1 MKKFYFLFLFA
12 LIASIGNLY
21 AAEKT
26 VTWNFAGRKSGTGA
40 TTSCE
45 LKVQSGSASGT
56 WKITASKKFS
66 AQTGRGSTS
75 VTLGSKNDPCTDAKL
90 ELTNSPIPEGAQ
102 IKKVSITAKT
112 NNANGATFGLQI
124 GGVSSETTL
133 TFDKT
138 KTTQE
143 FTESKVGNVVL
154 VINTLNQSNVS
165 LYSIS
170 ITYEEVAETKC
181 AKPTF
186 NLENGKTYTD
196 AQTLVITSTTADAT
210 IHYTINRGEE
220 KTGQPAEFTENGEY
234 TVDAWATKDNLTES
248 DHASIKFTIAK
259 KCAAPTFTPAAGFLK
274 LGNAITFTSAT
285 ADAEVYYQ
293 YSYNGGEYTSFV
305 KGTSFTPDKEGTYKI
320 IAKATK
326 TGLEDGVSGEQIYE
340 VGNLVFYES
349 FDKND
354 GTGGNDGKWS
364 GSIASND
371 IQYDVTGW
379 TCQNASGANKCAKF
393 GTSSKKGTA
402 TTPALTD
409 LEGDAILT
417 FKAAPWN
424 TEGGKMSVT
433 ISDGTIETSEFELIN
448 NTFTEYSVKISG
460 GATSKITFTSSEAR
474 FFLDEVKVKQVA
486 VATPTIT
493 PNGGDVKV
501 GDKITFATKTD
512 GATLSYST
520 DGGQTWTPGSEYAA
534 ATVGELNLWVKAT
547 KGSDE
552 SAVAKATFNVV
563 DPNAIG
569 SVNINITADKTAKTG
584 ELFGTMTVAVPM
596 PINATVMDV
605 VIKKDGKEFSS
616 DKNLTAEFSKEI
628 TETGTY
634 EIDVTANNDKEIIGD
649 KKTAEFYSNKLTDIA
664 DFLLYGPECNNLF
677 GSDVVYEFTCPLSVT
692 YANGSNLWVTD
703 GTDGMLIF
711 QRGGFSTAYTNG
723 TVFAKGIKGQYT
735 VYNNTIELTEPVLTE
750 TTEGATVDPKQ
761 IEIAA
766 ISADNQNQFVIIKDA
781 VLNVKNETFA
791 DAAGNTVDMYDK
803 KFCTVPADGTY
814 DVVGIVSYYGY
825 SEAEAA
831 TQVYPLA
838 FLTAPTATLGFTAA
852 EINEM
857 PWLAAND
864 KVLTE
869 EATEVKDASCVKLT
883 CEEGAQIEYTLVS
896 AETGSSTATV
906 ESGAEIV
913 GLIKGEVYELTVC
926 AVKGGYKSASRQY
939 TFTITGSTS
948 SVSSMSAEGVKVFAT
963 EGGVEVVAAEATD
976 VAVYTV
982 AGQLVRQARVAED
995 STLVNVAPGFYVV
1008 RANGTATKVIV
1019 R

>member
-12 LIASIGNLY
+12 LIASISNLY
-21 AAEKT
+21 AAE
-26 VTWNFAGRKSGTGA
+26 VTD
-40 TTSCE
+40 
-45 LKVQSGSASGT
+45 V
-56 WKITASKKFS
+56 ITASNLKATGTTYVLFSNVKVTSEASYSGQS
-66 AQTGRGSTS
+66 AQTGNNTGIIQLNNSK
-75 VTLGSKNDPCTDAKL
+75 KNDHNIGIVSTVSGGL
-90 ELTNSPIPEGAQ
+90 
-102 IKKVSITAKT
+102 IKSVSIEVD
-112 NNANGATFGLQI
+112 NSNANTYSVYAK
-124 GGVSSETTL
+124 
-133 TFDKT
+133 KT
-138 KTTQE
+138 AYSAIEDLYNDPKQGDLIL
-143 FTESKVGNVVL
+143 ESK
-154 VINTLNQSNVS
+154 
-165 LYSIS
+165 
-170 ITYEEVAETKC
+170 
-181 AKPTF
+181 
-186 NLENGKTYTD
+186 
-196 AQTLVITSTTADAT
+196 ST
-210 IHYTINRGEE
+210 RS
-220 KTGQPAEFTENGEY
+220 
-234 TVDAWATKDNLTES
+234 V
-248 DHASIKFTIAK
+248 
-259 KCAAPTFTPAAGFLK
+259 
-274 LGNAITFTSAT
+274 
-285 ADAEVYYQ
+285 
-293 YSYNGGEYTSFV
+293 
-305 KGTSFTPDKEGTYKI
+305 
-320 IAKATK
+320 
-326 TGLEDGVSGEQIYE
+326 
-340 VGNLVFYES
+340 
-349 FDKND
+349 
-354 GTGGNDGKWS
+354 
-364 GSIASND
+364 
-371 IQYDVTGW
+371 DVTGEYYYI
-379 TCQNASGANKCAKF
+379 GIR
-393 GTSSKKGTA
+393 SKK
-402 TTPALTD
+402 
-409 LEGDAILT
+409 
-417 FKAAPWN
+417 N
-424 TEGGKMSVT
+424 V
-433 ISDGTIETSEFELIN
+433 
-448 NTFTEYSVKISG
+448 VKIK
-460 GATSKITFTSSEAR
+460 KITITYINSS
-474 FFLDEVKVKQVA
+474 VS
-486 VATPTIT
+486 TPTIT

-520 DGGQTWTPGSEYAA
+520 DGGKTWTPGSEYAA
-534 ATVGELNLWVKAT
+534 ATVGALNLWVKAT

-814 DVVGIVSYYGY
+814 DVVGIVSYFGY
-825 SEAEAA
+825 SGAVPA

-864 KVLTE
+864 IVLTE
-869 EATEVKDASCVKLT
+869 DGSFENMNASCVKLT
-883 CEEGAQIEYTLVS
+883 CEEGAQIEYTLDS
-896 AETGSSTATV
+896 GEPSPSTATV
-906 ESGAEIV
+906 ESGTEI
-913 GLIKGEVYELTVC
+913 GFTDGESYMLTVC
-926 AVKGGYKSASRQY
+926 AVKGGYKSASREY
-939 TFTITGSTS
+939 LFSIGKTS
-948 SVSSMSAEGVKVFAT
+948 SVSSMSVDGVKVFAA
-963 EGGVEVVAAEATD
+963 EGGVEVVADEAAE
-976 VAVYTV
+976 VAVYTA
-982 AGQLVRQARVAED
+982 AGQLVRQARVAEG

-1008 RANGTATKVIV
+1008 RANDTATKVIV

>member
-21 AAEKT
+21 AAE
-26 VTWNFAGRKSGTGA
+26 VTD
-40 TTSCE
+40 
-45 LKVQSGSASGT
+45 V
-56 WKITASKKFS
+56 ITASNLKATGTTYVLFSNVKVTSEALYSGQS
-66 AQTGRGSTS
+66 AQTQTG
-75 VTLGSKNDPCTDAKL
+75 KN
-90 ELTNSPIPEGAQ
+90 IQ
-102 IKKVSITAKT
+102 
-112 NNANGATFGLQI
+112 
-124 GGVSSETTL
+124 
-133 TFDKT
+133 
-138 KTTQE
+138 
-143 FTESKVGNVVL
+143 
-154 VINTLNQSNVS
+154 LN
-165 LYSIS
+165 
-170 ITYEEVAETKC
+170 
-181 AKPTF
+181 
-186 NLENGKTYTD
+186 
-196 AQTLVITSTTADAT
+196 
-210 IHYTINRGEE
+210 
-220 KTGQPAEFTENGEY
+220 
-234 TVDAWATKDNLTES
+234 
-248 DHASIKFTIAK
+248 
-259 KCAAPTFTPAAGFLK
+259 
-274 LGNAITFTSAT
+274 
-285 ADAEVYYQ
+285 
-293 YSYNGGEYTSFV
+293 
-305 KGTSFTPDKEGTYKI
+305 
-320 IAKATK
+320 
-326 TGLEDGVSGEQIYE
+326 
-340 VGNLVFYES
+340 
-349 FDKND
+349 
-354 GTGGNDGKWS
+354 
-364 GSIASND
+364 
-371 IQYDVTGW
+371 
-379 TCQNASGANKCAKF
+379 
-393 GTSSKKGTA
+393 SSKKNGKNIGIVSTVSGGLIKSVSIEVDNSNA
-402 TTPALTD
+402 
-409 LEGDAILT
+409 
-417 FKAAPWN
+417 N
-424 TEGGKMSVT
+424 T
-433 ISDGTIETSEFELIN
+433 
-448 NTFTEYSVKISG
+448 YSVYAKKTAYSAIGDLYNNSKGDLILEDKSTGSVDVAGEYYYIGIRSKSGVVKIK
-460 GATSKITFTSSEAR
+460 KITITYVNSS
-474 FFLDEVKVKQVA
+474 

-512 GATLSYST
+512 GATLYYST
-520 DGGQTWTPGSEYAA
+520 DGGQTWTPGSEYTAT
-534 ATVGELNLWVKAT
+534 TVGALNLWVKAT

-814 DVVGIVSYYGY
+814 DVVGIVSYFGY
-825 SEAEAA
+825 SGAVPA

-857 PWLAAND
+857 SWLAAND

-869 EATEVKDASCVKLT
+869 DGSFEDINASCVKLT
-883 CEEGAQIEYTLVS
+883 CEEGAQIEYTLDS
-896 AETGSSTATV
+896 GEPSPSTATV
-906 ESGAEIV
+906 ESGTEI
-913 GLIKGEVYELTVC
+913 GFTDGESYMLTVC
-926 AVKGGYKSASRQY
+926 AVKGGYKSASREY
-939 TFTITGSTS
+939 MFSIGKTS
-948 SVSSMSAEGVKVFAT
+948 SVSSMSAEGVKVVAA
-963 EGGVEVVAAEATD
+963 EGGVEVVADEAAE

-982 AGQLVRQARVAED
+982 AGQLVRQARVAEG

>member
-21 AAEKT
+21 AAE
-26 VTWNFAGRKSGTGA
+26 VTD
-40 TTSCE
+40 
-45 LKVQSGSASGT
+45 V
-56 WKITASKKFS
+56 ITASNLKATGTTYVLFSNVKVTSEALYSGQS
-66 AQTGRGSTS
+66 AQTQTG
-75 VTLGSKNDPCTDAKL
+75 KN
-90 ELTNSPIPEGAQ
+90 IQ
-102 IKKVSITAKT
+102 
-112 NNANGATFGLQI
+112 
-124 GGVSSETTL
+124 
-133 TFDKT
+133 
-138 KTTQE
+138 
-143 FTESKVGNVVL
+143 
-154 VINTLNQSNVS
+154 LN
-165 LYSIS
+165 
-170 ITYEEVAETKC
+170 
-181 AKPTF
+181 
-186 NLENGKTYTD
+186 
-196 AQTLVITSTTADAT
+196 
-210 IHYTINRGEE
+210 
-220 KTGQPAEFTENGEY
+220 
-234 TVDAWATKDNLTES
+234 
-248 DHASIKFTIAK
+248 
-259 KCAAPTFTPAAGFLK
+259 
-274 LGNAITFTSAT
+274 
-285 ADAEVYYQ
+285 
-293 YSYNGGEYTSFV
+293 
-305 KGTSFTPDKEGTYKI
+305 
-320 IAKATK
+320 
-326 TGLEDGVSGEQIYE
+326 
-340 VGNLVFYES
+340 
-349 FDKND
+349 
-354 GTGGNDGKWS
+354 
-364 GSIASND
+364 
-371 IQYDVTGW
+371 
-379 TCQNASGANKCAKF
+379 
-393 GTSSKKGTA
+393 SSKKNGKNIGIVSTVSGGLIKSVSIEVDNSNA
-402 TTPALTD
+402 
-409 LEGDAILT
+409 
-417 FKAAPWN
+417 N
-424 TEGGKMSVT
+424 T
-433 ISDGTIETSEFELIN
+433 
-448 NTFTEYSVKISG
+448 YSVYAKKTAYSAIGDLYNNSKGDLILEDKSTGSVDVAGEYYYIGIRSKSGVVKIK
-460 GATSKITFTSSEAR
+460 KITITYVNSS
-474 FFLDEVKVKQVA
+474 

-520 DGGQTWTPGSEYAA
+520 DGGQTWTPGSEYTAT
-534 ATVGELNLWVKAT
+534 TVGALNLWVKAT

-750 TTEGATVDPKQ
+750 TTEGATIDPKQ

-825 SEAEAA
+825 SGAVPA

-869 EATEVKDASCVKLT
+869 DGSFEDINASCVKLT
-883 CEEGAQIEYTLVS
+883 CEEGAQIEYTLDS
-896 AETGSSTATV
+896 TGSSVLTKTV
-906 ESGAEIV
+906 ESGTEI
-913 GLIKGEVYELTVC
+913 GFTDGEYCMLTVC
-926 AVKGGYKSASRQY
+926 VVKGGYKSASRKY
-939 TFTITGSTS
+939 EFGIGKTS
-948 SVSSMSAEGVKVFAT
+948 SVSSMSAEGVKVFAA

-982 AGQLVRQARVAED
+982 AGQLVRQARVAEG

>member
-21 AAEKT
+21 AAE
-26 VTWNFAGRKSGTGA
+26 VTDVITASNLKATGA
-40 TTSCE
+40 TYVLFSNVKVTSE
-45 LKVQSGSASGT
+45 ASYSGQ
-56 WKITASKKFS
+56 S
-66 AQTGRGSTS
+66 AQTENNTGIIQLNSKKKNGRNIGIVSTVSGGLIKSVSIEVDNSNANIYSVYAKKTAYSAIEDLYNNSKGDLILEGKSTGS
-75 VTLGSKNDPCTDAKL
+75 VDVAGEYYYIGIRSKSGVVK
-90 ELTNSPIPEGAQ
+90 
-102 IKKVSITAKT
+102 IKKIT
-112 NNANGATFGLQI
+112 
-124 GGVSSETTL
+124 
-133 TFDKT
+133 
-138 KTTQE
+138 
-143 FTESKVGNVVL
+143 
-154 VINTLNQSNVS
+154 
-165 LYSIS
+165 
-170 ITYEEVAETKC
+170 ITYV
-181 AKPTF
+181 
-186 NLENGKTYTD
+186 N
-196 AQTLVITSTTADAT
+196 
-210 IHYTINRGEE
+210 
-220 KTGQPAEFTENGEY
+220 
-234 TVDAWATKDNLTES
+234 
-248 DHASIKFTIAK
+248 
-259 KCAAPTFTPAAGFLK
+259 
-274 LGNAITFTSAT
+274 
-285 ADAEVYYQ
+285 
-293 YSYNGGEYTSFV
+293 
-305 KGTSFTPDKEGTYKI
+305 
-320 IAKATK
+320 
-326 TGLEDGVSGEQIYE
+326 
-340 VGNLVFYES
+340 
-349 FDKND
+349 
-354 GTGGNDGKWS
+354 
-364 GSIASND
+364 
-371 IQYDVTGW
+371 
-379 TCQNASGANKCAKF
+379 
-393 GTSSKKGTA
+393 SS
-402 TTPALTD
+402 
-409 LEGDAILT
+409 
-417 FKAAPWN
+417 
-424 TEGGKMSVT
+424 
-433 ISDGTIETSEFELIN
+433 
-448 NTFTEYSVKISG
+448 
-460 GATSKITFTSSEAR
+460 
-474 FFLDEVKVKQVA
+474 

-520 DGGQTWTPGSEYAA
+520 DEGQTWTQGSEYTA
-534 ATVGELNLWVKAT
+534 ATVGALNLWVKAT

-563 DPNAIG
+563 DPNAI

-605 VIKKDGKEFSS
+605 VIKKGGKEFSS

-634 EIDVTANNDKEIIGD
+634 EIEVIAMNDNEGITEG

-711 QRGGFSTAYTNG
+711 QRGGFSTTYTNG

-735 VYNNTIELTEPVLTE
+735 VYNNTIELLNPTLTE
-750 TTEGATVDPKQ
+750 TTEGATIDPKQ

-766 ISADNQNQFVIIKDA
+766 IKADNQNQYVIIKDA
-781 VLNVKNETFA
+781 VLNVKNKTFA
-791 DAAGNTVDMYDK
+791 DAAGNTVDMFDK

-814 DVVGIVSYYGY
+814 DVVGIVSYFGY
-825 SEAEAA
+825 SGAVPA

-896 AETGSSTATV
+896 SETGTSTATV

-948 SVSSMSAEGVKVFAT
+948 SVSSMSAEGVKVFAA
-963 EGGVEVVAAEATD
+963 EGGVEVVAEEAAE
-976 VAVYTV
+976 VAVYTA
-982 AGQLVRQARVAED
+982 AGQLVRQARVAEG

>member
-26 VTWNFAGRKSGTGA
+26 VTSTFTDNDLAVGAGEPEWESSIAATAFETSGSKRGVQFGA
-40 TTSCE
+40 AKGIFTLKTKVSFSKVKNVSVLLSSNGNGNTVS
-45 LKVQSGSASGT
+45 LKVGVASVG
-56 WKITASKKFS
+56 
-66 AQTGRGSTS
+66 
-75 VTLGSKNDPCTDAKL
+75 
-90 ELTNSPIPEGAQ
+90 
-102 IKKVSITAKT
+102 KKVSIVKKNNYSVEWTA
-112 NNANGATFGLQI
+112 
-124 GGVSSETTL
+124 
-133 TFDKT
+133 
-138 KTTQE
+138 
-143 FTESKVGNVVL
+143 ESPQDGIVELSFNDAAKS
-154 VINTLNQSNVS
+154 I
-165 LYSIS
+165 YIKSIS

-181 AKPTF
+181 AT
-186 NLENGKTYTD
+186 
-196 AQTLVITSTTADAT
+196 
-210 IHYTINRGEE
+210 
-220 KTGQPAEFTENGEY
+220 
-234 TVDAWATKDNLTES
+234 
-248 DHASIKFTIAK
+248 
-259 KCAAPTFTPAAGFLK
+259 PTFTPAAGYLK

-285 ADAEVYYQ
+285 ADAEISYQ

-340 VGNLVFYES
+340 VENLVFYES

-371 IQYDVTGW
+371 IQYDVAGW

-520 DGGQTWTPGSEYAA
+520 DGGQTWTQGSEYTAT
-534 ATVGELNLWVKAT
+534 TVGALNLWVKAT

-605 VIKKDGKEFSS
+605 VIKKGGKEFSS

-634 EIDVTANNDKEIIGD
+634 EIEVIAMNDNEGITED
-649 KKTAEFYSNKLTDIA
+649 KKTAKFYSNKLTDIE

-692 YANGSNLWVTD
+692 FSNGENLWVTD

-711 QRGGFSTAYTNG
+711 KKGGFSTAYTNG

-735 VYNNTIELTEPVLTE
+735 VYRNTIELLNPTLTE
-750 TTEGATVDPKQ
+750 TTEGATIDPKQ
-761 IEIAA
+761 IEIAG

-864 KVLTE
+864 IVLTE
-869 EATEVKDASCVKLT
+869 DGSFENMNASCVKLT
-883 CEEGAQIEYTLVS
+883 CEEGAQIEYTLDS
-896 AETGSSTATV
+896 GEPSPSTATV
-906 ESGAEIV
+906 ESGTEI
-913 GLIKGEVYELTVC
+913 GFTDGESYMLTVC
-926 AVKGGYKSASRQY
+926 AVKGGYKSASREY
-939 TFTITGSTS
+939 LFSIGKTS
-948 SVSSMSAEGVKVFAT
+948 SVSSMSVDGVKVFAA
-963 EGGVEVVAAEATD
+963 EGGVEVVADEAAE
-976 VAVYTV
+976 VAVYTA
-982 AGQLVRQARVAED
+982 AGQLVRQARVAEG

>member
-21 AAEKT
+21 AVEKT
-26 VTWNFAGRKSGTGA
+26 VTFDFSTNPGAVSGIKNREITVSFKTPGV
-40 TTSCE
+40 TP
-45 LKVQSGSASGT
+45 V
-56 WKITASKKFS
+56 WKGGEIRAYAKNTITVSSVKK
-66 AQTGRGSTS
+66 
-75 VTLGSKNDPCTDAKL
+75 
-90 ELTNSPIPEGAQ
+90 
-102 IKKVSITAKT
+102 IKKIKFTFNKGDDANPITSTPTGFTDPTWTGESESVVFK
-112 NNANGATFGLQI
+112 I
-124 GGVSSETTL
+124 GGTKGHRKV
-133 TFDKT
+133 KT
-138 KTTQE
+138 IE
-143 FTESKVGNVVL
+143 V
-154 VINTLNQSNVS
+154 
-165 LYSIS
+165 
-170 ITYEEVAETKC
+170 TYEEVAETKC
-181 AKPTF
+181 AT
-186 NLENGKTYTD
+186 
-196 AQTLVITSTTADAT
+196 
-210 IHYTINRGEE
+210 
-220 KTGQPAEFTENGEY
+220 
-234 TVDAWATKDNLTES
+234 
-248 DHASIKFTIAK
+248 
-259 KCAAPTFTPAAGFLK
+259 PTFTPAAGYLK

-285 ADAEVYYQ
+285 VDAEVYYQ

-326 TGLEDGVSGEQIYE
+326 TGLEDGVSEEQIYE

-354 GTGGNDGKWS
+354 GTGGNDGQWS
-364 GSIASND
+364 GNIATND

-379 TCQNASGANKCAKF
+379 TCPNASGANKCAKF

-460 GATSKITFTSSEAR
+460 GATSKITFTSSEDR

-520 DGGQTWTPGSEYAA
+520 DGGQTWTPGSEYTAT
-534 ATVGELNLWVKAT
+534 TVGALNLWVKAT

-814 DVVGIVSYYGY
+814 DVVGIVSYFGY
-825 SEAEAA
+825 SGAVPA

-857 PWLAAND
+857 SWLAAND

-869 EATEVKDASCVKLT
+869 DGSFEDINASCVKLT
-883 CEEGAQIEYTLVS
+883 CEEGAQIEYTLDS
-896 AETGSSTATV
+896 GEPSPSTATV
-906 ESGAEIV
+906 ESGTEI
-913 GLIKGEVYELTVC
+913 GFTDGESYMLTVC
-926 AVKGGYKSASRQY
+926 AVKGGYKSASREY
-939 TFTITGSTS
+939 MFSIGKTS
-948 SVSSMSAEGVKVFAT
+948 SVSSMSAEGVKVFAA
-963 EGGVEVVAAEATD
+963 EGGVEVVAEEAAE
-976 VAVYTV
+976 VAVYTA
-982 AGQLVRQARVAED
+982 AGQLVRQARVAEG

>member
-21 AAEKT
+21 SAE
-26 VTWNFAGRKSGTGA
+26 VTD
-40 TTSCE
+40 
-45 LKVQSGSASGT
+45 V
-56 WKITASKKFS
+56 ITASNLKATGTTYVLFSNVKVTSEASYSGQS
-66 AQTGRGSTS
+66 AQTGNNTGIIQLNSKKKNSRNIGIVSTVSGGLIKS
-75 VTLGSKNDPCTDAKL
+75 VSIEVDNSNANTYSVYAKKTAYSAIEDLYNDPKQGNLIL
-90 ELTNSPIPEGAQ
+90 ESKSTGSLDVAGEYYYIGIRSKSNAVK
-102 IKKVSITAKT
+102 IKKIT
-112 NNANGATFGLQI
+112 
-124 GGVSSETTL
+124 
-133 TFDKT
+133 
-138 KTTQE
+138 
-143 FTESKVGNVVL
+143 
-154 VINTLNQSNVS
+154 
-165 LYSIS
+165 
-170 ITYEEVAETKC
+170 ITYV
-181 AKPTF
+181 
-186 NLENGKTYTD
+186 N
-196 AQTLVITSTTADAT
+196 
-210 IHYTINRGEE
+210 
-220 KTGQPAEFTENGEY
+220 
-234 TVDAWATKDNLTES
+234 
-248 DHASIKFTIAK
+248 
-259 KCAAPTFTPAAGFLK
+259 
-274 LGNAITFTSAT
+274 
-285 ADAEVYYQ
+285 
-293 YSYNGGEYTSFV
+293 
-305 KGTSFTPDKEGTYKI
+305 
-320 IAKATK
+320 
-326 TGLEDGVSGEQIYE
+326 
-340 VGNLVFYES
+340 
-349 FDKND
+349 
-354 GTGGNDGKWS
+354 
-364 GSIASND
+364 
-371 IQYDVTGW
+371 
-379 TCQNASGANKCAKF
+379 
-393 GTSSKKGTA
+393 SS
-402 TTPALTD
+402 
-409 LEGDAILT
+409 
-417 FKAAPWN
+417 
-424 TEGGKMSVT
+424 
-433 ISDGTIETSEFELIN
+433 
-448 NTFTEYSVKISG
+448 
-460 GATSKITFTSSEAR
+460 
-474 FFLDEVKVKQVA
+474 

-493 PNGGDVKV
+493 PNGGDVSV

-520 DGGQTWTPGSEYAA
+520 DEGKTWTPGSEYTAA
-534 ATVGELNLWVKAT
+534 AVGALNLWVKA
-547 KGSDE
+547 KKDSDE

-569 SVNINITADKTAKTG
+569 SVNINITADKKAKTG

-596 PINATVMDV
+596 PNNATEMDV
-605 VIKKDGKEFSS
+605 VIKKDGNEFINKKGLSTEFS
-616 DKNLTAEFSKEI
+616 TVI

-634 EIDVTANNDKEIIGD
+634 EINVTANNDNDITEGTE
-649 KKTAEFYSNKLTDIA
+649 TAKFYSNKFTDIA

-735 VYNNTIELTEPVLTE
+735 VYNNTIELLNPTLTE
-750 TTEGATVDPKQ
+750 TTEGATIDPKQ

-825 SEAEAA
+825 SGAVPA

-869 EATEVKDASCVKLT
+869 DGSFEDINASCVKLT
-883 CEEGAQIEYTLVS
+883 CEEGAQIEYTLDS
-896 AETGSSTATV
+896 TGSSVLTKTV
-906 ESGAEIV
+906 ESGTEI
-913 GLIKGEVYELTVC
+913 GFTDGEYCMLTVC
-926 AVKGGYKSASRQY
+926 VVKGGYKSASRKY
-939 TFTITGSTS
+939 EFGIGKTS
-948 SVSSMSAEGVKVFAT
+948 SVSLMSAEGVKVFAA
-963 EGGVEVVAAEATD
+963 EGGVEVVAAEAAE

-982 AGQLVRQARVAED
+982 AGQLVRQARVAEG

>member
-21 AAEKT
+21 AAEVT
-26 VTWNFAGRKSGTGA
+26 VTSTFKDKDLTVGVGEPGW
-40 TTSCE
+40 
-45 LKVQSGSASGT
+45 VAS
-56 WKITASKKFS
+56 ITANSFESNNNNRGVQFGAAKGAFTLKTSESFS
-66 AQTGRGSTS
+66 Q
-75 VTLGSKNDPCTDAKL
+75 V
-90 ELTNSPIPEGAQ
+90 
-102 IKKVSITAKT
+102 KKVSVILST
-112 NNANGATFGLQI
+112 NEKVNT
-124 GGVSSETTL
+124 VSL
-133 TFDKT
+133 
-138 KTTQE
+138 
-143 FTESKVGNVVL
+143 KVGGTSVDGMKTLSKSNNYAVNWSVVSPQDG
-154 VINTLNQSNVS
+154 IIEFSFNDKKGSI
-165 LYSIS
+165 YIKSIS

-181 AKPTF
+181 AT
-186 NLENGKTYTD
+186 
-196 AQTLVITSTTADAT
+196 
-210 IHYTINRGEE
+210 
-220 KTGQPAEFTENGEY
+220 
-234 TVDAWATKDNLTES
+234 
-248 DHASIKFTIAK
+248 
-259 KCAAPTFTPAAGFLK
+259 PTFTPAAGYLK

-293 YSYNGGEYTSFV
+293 YSYNGGEYNSFV

-340 VGNLVFYES
+340 VENLVFYES

-371 IQYDVTGW
+371 IKYDVAGW
-379 TCQNASGANKCAKF
+379 TCPNASGANKCAKF

-460 GATSKITFTSSEAR
+460 GATSKITFTSSEDR

-520 DGGQTWTPGSEYAA
+520 DEGKTWTPGSEYAA
-534 ATVGELNLWVKAT
+534 ATVGALNLWVKAT

-634 EIDVTANNDKEIIGD
+634 EIEVIAMNDNEGITED
-649 KKTAEFYSNKLTDIA
+649 KKTAKFYSNKLTDIE
-664 DFLLYGPECNNLF
+664 DFLLYGPECNKLF

-791 DAAGNTVDMYDK
+791 DAAGNTVDMYDN

-814 DVVGIVSYYGY
+814 DVVGIVSYFGY
-825 SEAEAA
+825 SGAVPA

-857 PWLAAND
+857 PWLAVND

-869 EATEVKDASCVKLT
+869 EVTEVKDASCVKLN

-939 TFTITGSTS
+939 TFIITGSTS
-948 SVSSMSAEGVKVFAT
+948 SVSSMSSEGVKVFAA
-963 EGGVEVVAAEATD
+963 EGGVEVVADEATD

-982 AGQLVRQARVAED
+982 AGQLVRQARVAEG

>member
-12 LIASIGNLY
+12 LIASISNLY
-21 AAEKT
+21 AVEKT
-26 VTWNFAGRKSGTGA
+26 VTFDFSTDPGVVSGIKNGEITVSFKTPGNTPAWNKSNGGEIRAYAKNTITVSSA
-40 TTSCE
+40 KKIKAIKFTFNKSD
-45 LKVQSGSASGT
+45 GSN
-56 WKITASKKFS
+56 KITSTPTGFTSPTWTGESESVVFS
-66 AQTGRGSTS
+66 
-75 VTLGSKNDPCTDAKL
+75 
-90 ELTNSPIPEGAQ
+90 
-102 IKKVSITAKT
+102 
-112 NNANGATFGLQI
+112 I
-124 GGVSSETTL
+124 GGTKGHRKV
-133 TFDKT
+133 KT
-138 KTTQE
+138 IE
-143 FTESKVGNVVL
+143 V
-154 VINTLNQSNVS
+154 
-165 LYSIS
+165 
-170 ITYEEVAETKC
+170 TYEEGAETKC
-181 AKPTF
+181 AT
-186 NLENGKTYTD
+186 
-196 AQTLVITSTTADAT
+196 
-210 IHYTINRGEE
+210 
-220 KTGQPAEFTENGEY
+220 
-234 TVDAWATKDNLTES
+234 
-248 DHASIKFTIAK
+248 
-259 KCAAPTFTPAAGFLK
+259 PTFTPAAGYLK

-285 ADAEVYYQ
+285 ADAEIYYQ
-293 YSYNGGEYTSFV
+293 YSYNGGEYNSFV

-326 TGLEDGVSGEQIYE
+326 TGLEDGISGEQTYE

-354 GTGGNDGKWS
+354 GTGGNDGRWN
-364 GSIASND
+364 GSIAAND

-379 TCQNASGANKCAKF
+379 TCENAKGANMCAKF
-393 GTSSKKGTA
+393 GTGGAKGKA
-402 TTPALTD
+402 TTPALTG
-409 LEGDAILT
+409 LAGDAILT
-417 FKAAPWN
+417 FKAGAWN
-424 TEGGKMSVT
+424 VTNEKNTLNISITNGTLDKTSV
-433 ISDGTIETSEFELIN
+433 ELKKGE
-448 NTFTEYSVKISG
+448 FTEYTINITG
-460 GATSKITFTSSEAR
+460 ADATSKITFEAAEVEDNR

-501 GDKITFATKTD
+501 GDKITFATKTE

-520 DGGQTWTPGSEYAA
+520 DEGKTWTPGSEYTAA
-534 ATVGELNLWVKAT
+534 AVGALNLWVKAI
-547 KGSDE
+547 KDSDE

-569 SVNINITADKTAKTG
+569 SVNINITADKKAKTG

-616 DKNLTAEFSKEI
+616 DKGLTAEFSKEI

-634 EIDVTANNDKEIIGD
+634 EIDVTANNDKEITGD

-692 YANGSNLWVTD
+692 FSKGENLWVTD

-735 VYNNTIELTEPVLTE
+735 VYNNTTIELTEPVLTE

-761 IEIAA
+761 IEISA
-766 ISADNQNQFVIIKDA
+766 IKADNQNQYVIIKDA

-791 DAAGNTVDMYDK
+791 DAVGNTVDMFDK

-814 DVVGIVSYYGY
+814 DVVGIVSYYKPKK
-825 SEAEAA
+825 AEAA

-838 FLTAPTATLGFTAA
+838 FLTTPTATLGFTAA

-948 SVSSMSAEGVKVFAT
+948 SVSSMSAEGVKVFAA
-963 EGGVEVVAAEATD
+963 EGGVEVVADEAAE
-976 VAVYTV
+976 VAVYTA
-982 AGQLVRQARVAED
+982 AGQLVRQARVAEG

>member
-12 LIASIGNLY
+12 LIASISNLY

-26 VTWNFAGRKSGTGA
+26 VTSTFKDKDLTVGAGEPEWESSIAATAFETSGSKRGVQFGA
-40 TTSCE
+40 DKGIFTLKTKVSFSKVKNVSVLLSSNGNGNTVS
-45 LKVQSGSASGT
+45 LKVGVASVG
-56 WKITASKKFS
+56 
-66 AQTGRGSTS
+66 
-75 VTLGSKNDPCTDAKL
+75 
-90 ELTNSPIPEGAQ
+90 
-102 IKKVSITAKT
+102 KKVSIVKKNNYSVEWTA
-112 NNANGATFGLQI
+112 
-124 GGVSSETTL
+124 
-133 TFDKT
+133 
-138 KTTQE
+138 
-143 FTESKVGNVVL
+143 ESPQDGIVELSFNDAAK
-154 VINTLNQSNVS
+154 
-165 LYSIS
+165 SIYIKS
-170 ITYEEVAETKC
+170 IAITYEEVAETKC
-181 AKPTF
+181 AT
-186 NLENGKTYTD
+186 
-196 AQTLVITSTTADAT
+196 
-210 IHYTINRGEE
+210 
-220 KTGQPAEFTENGEY
+220 
-234 TVDAWATKDNLTES
+234 
-248 DHASIKFTIAK
+248 
-259 KCAAPTFTPAAGFLK
+259 PTFTPAAGYLK

-285 ADAEVYYQ
+285 ADAEISYQ

-460 GATSKITFTSSEAR
+460 GTTSKITFTSSVAR

-520 DGGQTWTPGSEYAA
+520 DGGQTWTPGSEYTAT
-534 ATVGELNLWVKAT
+534 TVGALNLWVKAT

-814 DVVGIVSYYGY
+814 DVVGIVSYYKPKN
-825 SEAEAA
+825 AEAA

-869 EATEVKDASCVKLT
+869 DGSFENMNASCVKLT
-883 CEEGAQIEYTLVS
+883 CEEGAQIEYTLDS
-896 AETGSSTATV
+896 GEPSPSTATV
-906 ESGAEIV
+906 ESGTEI
-913 GLIKGEVYELTVC
+913 GFTDGESYMLTVC
-926 AVKGGYKSASRQY
+926 AVKGGYKSASREY
-939 TFTITGSTS
+939 LFSIGKTS
-948 SVSSMSAEGVKVFAT
+948 SVSSMSVDGVKVFAA
-963 EGGVEVVAAEATD
+963 EGGVEVVADEAAE
-976 VAVYTV
+976 VAVYTA
-982 AGQLVRQARVAED
+982 AGQLVRQARVAEG

-1008 RANGTATKVIV
+1008 RANDTATKVIV

>member
-26 VTWNFAGRKSGTGA
+26 VTYTFTSKTWEATCDGVAANWTSIKAGSTTLNSKGVPVQKKDTGA
-40 TTSCE
+40 AAKSPKQFTKIASVKVVWGTSSNGE
-45 LKVQSGSASGT
+45 GSIDLYIENE
-56 WKITASKKFS
+56 KIGS
-66 AQTGRGSTS
+66 QTVST
-75 VTLGSKNDPCTDAKL
+75 KATDKEFEVANPSTKDGYVRFAVNCR
-90 ELTNSPIPEGAQ
+90 TSTIY
-102 IKKVSITAKT
+102 IK
-112 NNANGATFGLQI
+112 
-124 GGVSSETTL
+124 
-133 TFDKT
+133 
-138 KTTQE
+138 
-143 FTESKVGNVVL
+143 
-154 VINTLNQSNVS
+154 
-165 LYSIS
+165 SIS

-181 AKPTF
+181 AT
-186 NLENGKTYTD
+186 
-196 AQTLVITSTTADAT
+196 
-210 IHYTINRGEE
+210 
-220 KTGQPAEFTENGEY
+220 
-234 TVDAWATKDNLTES
+234 
-248 DHASIKFTIAK
+248 
-259 KCAAPTFTPAAGFLK
+259 PTFTPAAGYLK

-326 TGLEDGVSGEQIYE
+326 TGFEDGVSEEQIYE

-349 FDKND
+349 FDQND
-354 GTGGNDGKWS
+354 GTGGNDGQWNGNIATS
-364 GSIASND
+364 SIK
-371 IQYDVTGW
+371 YDVTGW
-379 TCQNASGANKCAKF
+379 TCPNASGANKCAKF
-393 GTSSKKGTA
+393 GTSGKKGTA
-402 TTPALTD
+402 TTPALTG

-417 FKAAPWN
+417 FKAAPWDK
-424 TEGGKMSVT
+424 EGGKMTVA
-433 ISDGTIETSEFELIN
+433 ISNGTIEEAEFVLSN
-448 NTFTEYSVKISG
+448 NTFTEYSVKIRG
-460 GATSKITFTSSEAR
+460 GATSKITFTSENKR

-486 VATPTIT
+486 VSTPTIT
-493 PNGGDVKV
+493 PNGGDVNV

-520 DGGQTWTPGSEYAA
+520 DEGQTWTSGSEYTAA
-534 ATVGELNLWVKAT
+534 KAGALNLWVKAT
-547 KGSDE
+547 KDSDE

-563 DPNAIG
+563 DPNAI
-569 SVNINITADKTAKTG
+569 SVNINITADKTAATG

-596 PINATVMDV
+596 PINATEMDV

-616 DKNLTAEFSKEI
+616 DKGLTAEFSKEI

-634 EIDVTANNDKEIIGD
+634 EIDVTANNDNEITED
-649 KKTAEFYSNKLTDIA
+649 TKTAKFYSNKLTDIA

-703 GTDGMLIF
+703 GTDGMLIYK
-711 QRGGFSTAYTNG
+711 QGGFSTTYANG

-735 VYNNTIELTEPVLTE
+735 VYNTTTIELTEPVLTE
-750 TTEGATVDPKQ
+750 TTEGATIDPKQ

-766 ISADNQNQFVIIKDA
+766 IKAENQNQYVIIKDA
-781 VLNVKNETFA
+781 VLNVENKTFA
-791 DAAGNTVDMYDK
+791 DAAGNTVDMFNK
-803 KFCTVPADGTY
+803 GFCTVPADGTY
-814 DVVGIVSYYGY
+814 DVVGIVSYYKPKKD
-825 SEAEAA
+825 EAT

-864 KVLTE
+864 IVLTE
-869 EATEVKDASCVKLT
+869 DGSFGDMNASCVKFT
-883 CEEGAQIEYTLVS
+883 CEEGAQIEYTLAS
-896 AETGSSTATV
+896 LENGSSTATV
-906 ESGAEIV
+906 ASGTEIGFTDGES
-913 GLIKGEVYELTVC
+913 YMLTVC
-926 AVKGGYKSASRQY
+926 AVKGGYKSASREY
-939 TFTITGSTS
+939 VFSIGKTS
-948 SVSSMSAEGVKVFAT
+948 SVSSMSAEGIKVVAA
-963 EGGVEVVAAEATD
+963 EGGVEVVAEEAAE
-976 VAVYTV
+976 VAVYTA
-982 AGQLVRQARVAED
+982 AGQLVRQARVAEG

>member
-26 VTWNFAGRKSGTGA
+26 VTYTFTSKTWAAAEGNWNSLKGGDSKETRGVAVTKAVSGA
-40 TTSCE
+40 SAE
-45 LKVQSGSASGT
+45 SPSGFS
-56 WKITASKKFS
+56 KITSVNMVWSTSRKGAGTINMYISDNKVGSKTVGKSMSNQKFS
-66 AQTGRGSTS
+66 VVTDPSNTS
-75 VTLGSKNDPCTDAKL
+75 GVVKFDVTCTAG
-90 ELTNSPIPEGAQ
+90 TIY
-102 IKKVSITAKT
+102 IK
-112 NNANGATFGLQI
+112 
-124 GGVSSETTL
+124 
-133 TFDKT
+133 
-138 KTTQE
+138 
-143 FTESKVGNVVL
+143 
-154 VINTLNQSNVS
+154 
-165 LYSIS
+165 SIS
-170 ITYEEVAETKC
+170 ITYEEGAETKC
-181 AKPTF
+181 
-186 NLENGKTYTD
+186 
-196 AQTLVITSTTADAT
+196 
-210 IHYTINRGEE
+210 
-220 KTGQPAEFTENGEY
+220 
-234 TVDAWATKDNLTES
+234 
-248 DHASIKFTIAK
+248 
-259 KCAAPTFTPAAGFLK
+259 
-274 LGNAITFTSAT
+274 
-285 ADAEVYYQ
+285 
-293 YSYNGGEYTSFV
+293 
-305 KGTSFTPDKEGTYKI
+305 
-320 IAKATK
+320 
-326 TGLEDGVSGEQIYE
+326 
-340 VGNLVFYES
+340 
-349 FDKND
+349 
-354 GTGGNDGKWS
+354 
-364 GSIASND
+364 
-371 IQYDVTGW
+371 
-379 TCQNASGANKCAKF
+379 
-393 GTSSKKGTA
+393 
-402 TTPALTD
+402 
-409 LEGDAILT
+409 
-417 FKAAPWN
+417 
-424 TEGGKMSVT
+424 
-433 ISDGTIETSEFELIN
+433 
-448 NTFTEYSVKISG
+448 
-460 GATSKITFTSSEAR
+460 
-474 FFLDEVKVKQVA
+474 
-486 VATPTIT
+486 ATPTIT

-520 DGGQTWTPGSEYAA
+520 DEGKTWTPGSEYAA
-534 ATVGELNLWVKAT
+534 ATVGALNLWVKAT

-569 SVNINITADKTAKTG
+569 SVNINITADKTAATG

-634 EIDVTANNDKEIIGD
+634 EIDVTANNDKEIKGD

-692 YANGSNLWVTD
+692 FSKGENLWVTD

-735 VYNNTIELTEPVLTE
+735 VYNNTTIELTEPVLTE

-766 ISADNQNQFVIIKDA
+766 IKADNQNQYVIIKDA

-814 DVVGIVSYYGY
+814 DVVGIVSYYKPKK
-825 SEAEAA
+825 AEAA

-864 KVLTE
+864 IVLTE
-869 EATEVKDASCVKLT
+869 DGSFEDINASCVKLT
-883 CEEGAQIEYTLVS
+883 CEEGAQIEYTLDS
-896 AETGSSTATV
+896 TGSSVLTKTV
-906 ESGAEIV
+906 ESGTEI
-913 GLIKGEVYELTVC
+913 GFTDGEYCMLTVC
-926 AVKGGYKSASRQY
+926 VVKGGYKSASRKY
-939 TFTITGSTS
+939 EFIIGKTS
-948 SVSSMSAEGVKVFAT
+948 SVSSMSAEGVKVFAA
-963 EGGVEVVAAEATD
+963 EGGVEVVADEATD

-982 AGQLVRQARVAED
+982 AGQLVRQARVAEG

>member
-26 VTWNFAGRKSGTGA
+26 VTYKFASKTWEATCDGVAANWISLVDADGFIANKPAATGSTKPSAESPVEYTEIKSIEVSWATSKSG
-40 TTSCE
+40 
-45 LKVQSGSASGT
+45 KGT
-56 WKITASKKFS
+56 IA
-66 AQTGRGSTS
+66 
-75 VTLGSKNDPCTDAKL
+75 VY
-90 ELTNSPIPEGAQ
+90 
-102 IKKVSITAKT
+102 V
-112 NNANGATFGLQI
+112 
-124 GGVSSETTL
+124 GGVMQSTVNCTSNASN
-133 TFDKT
+133 K
-138 KTTQE
+138 KTTIMPKDRNG
-143 FTESKVGNVVL
+143 KVKFVMTRSGGNVYL
-154 VINTLNQSNVS
+154 P
-165 LYSIS
+165 SIS
-170 ITYEEVAETKC
+170 ITYEEGAETKC
-181 AKPTF
+181 ATPTF

-196 AQTLVITSTTADAT
+196 AQTLEITSTTADAT
-210 IHYTINRGEE
+210 IHYTVNGGGP
-220 KTGQPAEFTENGEY
+220 KTGQPAEFTENGKY
-234 TVDAWATKDNLTES
+234 TVEAWATKDGLTDSE
-248 DHASIKFTIAK
+248 HASITFTIAK

-293 YSYNGGEYTSFV
+293 YSHNEGEYTSFV

-326 TGLEDGVSGEQIYE
+326 TGFEDGVSEEQIYE

-354 GTGGNDGKWS
+354 GTGGNDGQWN
-364 GSIASND
+364 GNIATND
-371 IQYDVTGW
+371 IQYDVAGW
-379 TCQNASGANKCAKF
+379 TCENEKGANKCARF
-393 GTSSKKGTA
+393 GASTKGKA
-402 TTPALTD
+402 TTPALTG
-409 LEGDAILT
+409 LGGDAVLT
-417 FKAAPWN
+417 FKAGAWN
-424 TEGGKMSVT
+424 IEKEKTTLNISITNGTLDKTSV
-433 ISDGTIETSEFELIN
+433 DLKKGE
-448 NTFTEYSVKISG
+448 FTEYTINITG
-460 GATSKITFTSSEAR
+460 ADATSKITFEAAVDKNNR

-520 DGGQTWTPGSEYAA
+520 DGGQTWTPGSEYSAT
-534 ATVGELNLWVKAT
+534 TVGALNLWVKAT

-616 DKNLTAEFSKEI
+616 DKGLTAEFSKEI

-634 EIDVTANNDKEIIGD
+634 EINVIANNDNDITDGTE
-649 KKTAEFYSNKLTDIA
+649 TAKFYSNKLTDIA

-814 DVVGIVSYYGY
+814 DVVGIVSYFGY
-825 SEAEAA
+825 SGAVPA

-857 PWLAAND
+857 SWLAAND

-869 EATEVKDASCVKLT
+869 DGSFEDINASCVKLT
-883 CEEGAQIEYTLVS
+883 CEEGAQIEYTLDS
-896 AETGSSTATV
+896 GEPSPSTATV
-906 ESGAEIV
+906 ESGTEI
-913 GLIKGEVYELTVC
+913 GFTDGESYMLTVC
-926 AVKGGYKSASRQY
+926 AVKGGYKSASREY
-939 TFTITGSTS
+939 MFSIGKTS
-948 SVSSMSAEGVKVFAT
+948 SVSSMSSEGVKVFAA
-963 EGGVEVVAAEATD
+963 EGGVEVVAAEAAD

-982 AGQLVRQARVAED
+982 AGQLVRQVRVAEG

>member
-21 AAEKT
+21 AAEVT
-26 VTWNFAGRKSGTGA
+26 VTSTFKDKDLTVGVGEPGW
-40 TTSCE
+40 
-45 LKVQSGSASGT
+45 VAS
-56 WKITASKKFS
+56 ITANSFESNNNNRGVQFGAAKGAFTLKTSESFS
-66 AQTGRGSTS
+66 Q
-75 VTLGSKNDPCTDAKL
+75 V
-90 ELTNSPIPEGAQ
+90 
-102 IKKVSITAKT
+102 KKVSVILST
-112 NNANGATFGLQI
+112 NEKVNT
-124 GGVSSETTL
+124 VSL
-133 TFDKT
+133 
-138 KTTQE
+138 
-143 FTESKVGNVVL
+143 KVGGTSVDGMKTLSKSNNYAVNWSVVSPQDG
-154 VINTLNQSNVS
+154 IIEFSFNDKKGSI
-165 LYSIS
+165 YIKSIS
-170 ITYEEVAETKC
+170 ITYEEGAETKC
-181 AKPTF
+181 AT
-186 NLENGKTYTD
+186 
-196 AQTLVITSTTADAT
+196 
-210 IHYTINRGEE
+210 
-220 KTGQPAEFTENGEY
+220 
-234 TVDAWATKDNLTES
+234 
-248 DHASIKFTIAK
+248 
-259 KCAAPTFTPAAGFLK
+259 PTFTPAAGFLK

-285 ADAEVYYQ
+285 ADAEISYK
-293 YSYNGGEYTSFV
+293 YSYNRGEYTSFV

-326 TGLEDGVSGEQIYE
+326 TGLEDGISGEQTYE

-354 GTGGNDGKWS
+354 GTGGNDGRWN
-364 GSIASND
+364 GSIAAND

-379 TCQNASGANKCAKF
+379 TCENAKGANMCAKF
-393 GTSSKKGTA
+393 GTGGAKGKA
-402 TTPALTD
+402 TTPALTG
-409 LEGDAILT
+409 LAGDAILT
-417 FKAAPWN
+417 FKAGAWN
-424 TEGGKMSVT
+424 VTNEKNTLNISITNGTLDKTSV
-433 ISDGTIETSEFELIN
+433 ELKKGE
-448 NTFTEYSVKISG
+448 FTEYTINITG
-460 GATSKITFTSSEAR
+460 ADATSKITFEAAEVEDNR

-493 PNGGDVKV
+493 PNGGDVNV

-520 DGGQTWTPGSEYAA
+520 DGGQTWTPGSEYTAT
-534 ATVGELNLWVKAT
+534 TVGALNLWVKAT

-569 SVNINITADKTAKTG
+569 SVNINITADKTAATG
-584 ELFGTMTVAVPM
+584 ELFGTMTVVVPM
-596 PINATVMDV
+596 PINATEMDV

-616 DKNLTAEFSKEI
+616 DKGLTAEFSKEI

-664 DFLLYGPECNNLF
+664 DFLLYGPECNKLF

-766 ISADNQNQFVIIKDA
+766 IKADNQNQYVIIKDA
-781 VLNVKNETFA
+781 VLNVENKTFA

-814 DVVGIVSYYGY
+814 DVVGIVSYYKPKN
-825 SEAEAA
+825 AEAA

-896 AETGSSTATV
+896 AETGTSTETV

-913 GLIKGEVYELTVC
+913 GLAKDEVYELTVC
-926 AVKGGYKSASRQY
+926 AVKGGYKSASRKY
-939 TFTITGSTS
+939 MFTITGSTS
-948 SVSSMSAEGVKVFAT
+948 SVSSMPSEGVKVFAA
-963 EGGVEVVAAEATD
+963 EGGVEVVADEAAE
-976 VAVYTV
+976 VAVYTA
-982 AGQLVRQARVAED
+982 AGQLVRQARVAEG

>member
-26 VTWNFAGRKSGTGA
+26 VTWNFAGRKSGSGA

-45 LKVQSGSASGT
+45 LKVQSGSATGT
-56 WKITASKKFS
+56 WKISASENFT
-66 AQTGRGSTS
+66 AQTGSGSTS
-75 VTLGSKNDPCTDAKL
+75 VTLGSKKAPCTDAKL

-102 IKKVSITAKT
+102 IKKVSITANT
-112 NNANGATFGLQI
+112 NYAKGATFGLQI

-259 KCAAPTFTPAAGFLK
+259 KCAAPTFTPAAGYLK

-285 ADAEVYYQ
+285 ADAEISYQ

-379 TCQNASGANKCAKF
+379 TCQNASGAHKCAKF

-520 DGGQTWTPGSEYAA
+520 DGGQTWTQGSEYTAT
-534 ATVGELNLWVKAT
+534 TVGALNLWVKAT

-825 SEAEAA
+825 SGAVPA

-948 SVSSMSAEGVKVFAT
+948 SVSSMSAEGVKVFAA
-963 EGGVEVVAAEATD
+963 EGGVEVVADEATD

-982 AGQLVRQARVAED
+982 AGQLVRQARVAEG

>member
-26 VTWNFAGRKSGTGA
+26 VTTTFTDNDLAVGAGEPEWESSIAATAFETSGSKRGVQFGA
-40 TTSCE
+40 AKGIFTLKTKVPFSKVKNVSVLLSSNGNGNTVS
-45 LKVQSGSASGT
+45 LKVGVASVG
-56 WKITASKKFS
+56 
-66 AQTGRGSTS
+66 
-75 VTLGSKNDPCTDAKL
+75 
-90 ELTNSPIPEGAQ
+90 
-102 IKKVSITAKT
+102 KKVSIVKKNNYSVEWTA
-112 NNANGATFGLQI
+112 
-124 GGVSSETTL
+124 
-133 TFDKT
+133 
-138 KTTQE
+138 
-143 FTESKVGNVVL
+143 ESPQDGIVELSFNDAAKS
-154 VINTLNQSNVS
+154 I
-165 LYSIS
+165 YIKSIS
-170 ITYEEVAETKC
+170 ITYEEAAETKC
-181 AKPTF
+181 AT
-186 NLENGKTYTD
+186 
-196 AQTLVITSTTADAT
+196 
-210 IHYTINRGEE
+210 
-220 KTGQPAEFTENGEY
+220 
-234 TVDAWATKDNLTES
+234 
-248 DHASIKFTIAK
+248 
-259 KCAAPTFTPAAGFLK
+259 PTFTPAAGYLK

-293 YSYNGGEYTSFV
+293 YSYNGGEYNSFV
-305 KGTSFTPDKEGTYKI
+305 KGISFTPDKEGTYKI

-326 TGLEDGVSGEQIYE
+326 TGLEDGVSEEQIYE

-354 GTGGNDGKWS
+354 GTGGNDGRWN
-364 GSIASND
+364 GNIATNE
-371 IQYDVTGW
+371 IQYDVAGW
-379 TCQNASGANKCAKF
+379 TCENAKGANMCAKF
-393 GTSSKKGTA
+393 GTGGAKGKA
-402 TTPALTD
+402 TTPALTG
-409 LEGDAILT
+409 LAGDAVLT
-417 FKAAPWN
+417 FKAGAWN
-424 TEGGKMSVT
+424 VTNEKTTLNISITNGTLDKTSV
-433 ISDGTIETSEFELIN
+433 ELKKGE
-448 NTFTEYSVKISG
+448 FTEYTINITG
-460 GATSKITFTSSEAR
+460 ADATSKITFEAAEVEDNR

-520 DGGQTWTPGSEYAA
+520 DGGQTWTPGSEYTAT
-534 ATVGELNLWVKAT
+534 TVGALNLWVKAT

-569 SVNINITADKTAKTG
+569 SVNINITADKTAATG

-605 VIKKDGKEFSS
+605 VIKKDGKEFINKKGLS
-616 DKNLTAEFSKEI
+616 TEFSTVI

-634 EIDVTANNDKEIIGD
+634 EIDVIANNDKEITED
-649 KKTAEFYSNKLTDIA
+649 KKTAKFYSNKLTDIL

-735 VYNNTIELTEPVLTE
+735 VYNNTTIELTEPVLTE

-761 IEIAA
+761 IEISA
-766 ISADNQNQFVIIKDA
+766 IKADNQNQFVIIKDA

-791 DAAGNTVDMYDK
+791 DAAGNTVDMFNK
-803 KFCTVPADGTY
+803 EFCTVPADGTY
-814 DVVGIVSYYGY
+814 DVVGIVSYYKPKK
-825 SEAEAA
+825 AEAA

-864 KVLTE
+864 IVLTE
-869 EATEVKDASCVKLT
+869 DGSFEGMNASCVKLT
-883 CEEGAQIEYTLVS
+883 CEEGAQIEYTLDS
-896 AETGSSTATV
+896 TGSSVLTKTV
-906 ESGAEIV
+906 ESGTEI
-913 GLIKGEVYELTVC
+913 GFTDGEYCMLTVC
-926 AVKGGYKSASRQY
+926 VVKGGYKSASRKY
-939 TFTITGSTS
+939 EFGIGKTS
-948 SVSSMSAEGVKVFAT
+948 SVSSMSSEGVKVFAA

-976 VAVYTV
+976 VAVYTA
-982 AGQLVRQARVAED
+982 AGQLVRQARVAEG

>member
-21 AAEKT
+21 AVEKT
-26 VTWNFAGRKSGTGA
+26 VTFDFSTNPGAVSGIKNGEITVSFKTPGVTPVWKGGEIRAYAKNTITVSSAKKIKAIKFTFNKDDGNEITSTPTGF
-40 TTSCE
+40 TDP
-45 LKVQSGSASGT
+45 T
-56 WKITASKKFS
+56 W
-66 AQTGRGSTS
+66 TGESES
-75 VTLGSKNDPCTDAKL
+75 VVFK
-90 ELTNSPIPEGAQ
+90 
-102 IKKVSITAKT
+102 
-112 NNANGATFGLQI
+112 I
-124 GGVSSETTL
+124 GGTKGHRKV
-133 TFDKT
+133 KT
-138 KTTQE
+138 IE
-143 FTESKVGNVVL
+143 V
-154 VINTLNQSNVS
+154 
-165 LYSIS
+165 
-170 ITYEEVAETKC
+170 TYEEGAETQC
-181 AKPTF
+181 AT
-186 NLENGKTYTD
+186 
-196 AQTLVITSTTADAT
+196 
-210 IHYTINRGEE
+210 
-220 KTGQPAEFTENGEY
+220 
-234 TVDAWATKDNLTES
+234 
-248 DHASIKFTIAK
+248 
-259 KCAAPTFTPAAGFLK
+259 PTFTPAAGYLK

-285 ADAEVYYQ
+285 ADAEISYQ

-379 TCQNASGANKCAKF
+379 TCPNASGANKCAKF

-402 TTPALTD
+402 TTPALTG

-460 GATSKITFTSSEAR
+460 GATSKITFTSSEDR

-520 DGGQTWTPGSEYAA
+520 DGGQTWTPGSEYTAT
-534 ATVGELNLWVKAT
+534 TVGALNLWVKAT

-814 DVVGIVSYYGY
+814 DVVGIVSYFGY
-825 SEAEAA
+825 SGAVPA

-857 PWLAAND
+857 SWLAAND

-869 EATEVKDASCVKLT
+869 DGSFEDINASCVKLT
-883 CEEGAQIEYTLVS
+883 CEEGAQIEYTLDS
-896 AETGSSTATV
+896 GEPSPSTATV
-906 ESGAEIV
+906 ESGTEI
-913 GLIKGEVYELTVC
+913 GFTDGESYMLTVC
-926 AVKGGYKSASRQY
+926 AVKGGYKSASREY
-939 TFTITGSTS
+939 MFSIGKTS

-982 AGQLVRQARVAED
+982 AGQLVRQARVAEG

>member
-21 AAEKT
+21 AAE
-26 VTWNFAGRKSGTGA
+26 VTD
-40 TTSCE
+40 
-45 LKVQSGSASGT
+45 V
-56 WKITASKKFS
+56 ITASNLKATGTTYVLFSNVKVTSEASYSGQS
-66 AQTGRGSTS
+66 AQTGNNTGIIQLNNSKKNGHNIGIVSTVSGGLIKS
-75 VTLGSKNDPCTDAKL
+75 VSIEVDNSNANTYSVYAKKTAYSAIEDLYNDPKQGDL
-90 ELTNSPIPEGAQ
+90 IL
-102 IKKVSITAKT
+102 
-112 NNANGATFGLQI
+112 
-124 GGVSSETTL
+124 
-133 TFDKT
+133 
-138 KTTQE
+138 
-143 FTESKVGNVVL
+143 ESK
-154 VINTLNQSNVS
+154 
-165 LYSIS
+165 
-170 ITYEEVAETKC
+170 
-181 AKPTF
+181 
-186 NLENGKTYTD
+186 
-196 AQTLVITSTTADAT
+196 ST
-210 IHYTINRGEE
+210 
-220 KTGQPAEFTENGEY
+220 
-234 TVDAWATKDNLTES
+234 
-248 DHASIKFTIAK
+248 
-259 KCAAPTFTPAAGFLK
+259 
-274 LGNAITFTSAT
+274 
-285 ADAEVYYQ
+285 
-293 YSYNGGEYTSFV
+293 
-305 KGTSFTPDKEGTYKI
+305 
-320 IAKATK
+320 
-326 TGLEDGVSGEQIYE
+326 
-340 VGNLVFYES
+340 
-349 FDKND
+349 
-354 GTGGNDGKWS
+354 
-364 GSIASND
+364 GSV
-371 IQYDVTGW
+371 DVTGEYYYI
-379 TCQNASGANKCAKF
+379 GIR
-393 GTSSKKGTA
+393 SKK
-402 TTPALTD
+402 
-409 LEGDAILT
+409 
-417 FKAAPWN
+417 
-424 TEGGKMSVT
+424 SV
-433 ISDGTIETSEFELIN
+433 
-448 NTFTEYSVKISG
+448 VKIK
-460 GATSKITFTSSEAR
+460 KITITYINSS
-474 FFLDEVKVKQVA
+474 VS
-486 VATPTIT
+486 TPTIT

-520 DGGQTWTPGSEYAA
+520 DGGQTWTPGSEYTAT
-534 ATVGELNLWVKAT
+534 TVGALNLWVKAT

-584 ELFGTMTVAVPM
+584 ELFGTMIVAVPM

-814 DVVGIVSYYGY
+814 DVVGIVSYFGY
-825 SEAEAA
+825 SGAVPA

-857 PWLAAND
+857 SWLAAND

-948 SVSSMSAEGVKVFAT
+948 SVSSMSAEGVKVFAA
-963 EGGVEVVAAEATD
+963 EGGVEVVAEEAAE
-976 VAVYTV
+976 VAVYTA
-982 AGQLVRQARVAED
+982 AGQLVRQARVAEG

>member
-26 VTWNFAGRKSGTGA
+26 VTFDFSTNPGAVSGIKNGEITVSFKTPGVTPVWKGGEIRA
-40 TTSCE
+40 YAKNTITVS
-45 LKVQSGSASGT
+45 SAKKIKAIKFTFNKDDGN
-56 WKITASKKFS
+56 KITSTP
-66 AQTGRGSTS
+66 TGFTDPTWTGESES
-75 VTLGSKNDPCTDAKL
+75 VVFK
-90 ELTNSPIPEGAQ
+90 
-102 IKKVSITAKT
+102 
-112 NNANGATFGLQI
+112 I
-124 GGVSSETTL
+124 GGGTKGHRKV
-133 TFDKT
+133 KT
-138 KTTQE
+138 IE
-143 FTESKVGNVVL
+143 V
-154 VINTLNQSNVS
+154 
-165 LYSIS
+165 
-170 ITYEEVAETKC
+170 TYEEGAETQC
-181 AKPTF
+181 AT
-186 NLENGKTYTD
+186 
-196 AQTLVITSTTADAT
+196 
-210 IHYTINRGEE
+210 
-220 KTGQPAEFTENGEY
+220 
-234 TVDAWATKDNLTES
+234 
-248 DHASIKFTIAK
+248 
-259 KCAAPTFTPAAGFLK
+259 PTFTPAAGYLK

-285 ADAEVYYQ
+285 ADAEISYQ

-379 TCQNASGANKCAKF
+379 TCPNASGANKCAKF

-402 TTPALTD
+402 TTPALTG

-460 GATSKITFTSSEAR
+460 GATSKITFTSSEDR

-493 PNGGDVKV
+493 PNGGDVNV

-520 DGGQTWTPGSEYAA
+520 DEGKNWTPGSEYTAT
-534 ATVGELNLWVKAT
+534 TVGALNLWVKAT

-634 EIDVTANNDKEIIGD
+634 EIDVTANNDKEIKGD

-814 DVVGIVSYYGY
+814 DVVGIVSYFGY
-825 SEAEAA
+825 SGAVPA

-857 PWLAAND
+857 SWLAAND

-869 EATEVKDASCVKLT
+869 DGSFEDINASCVKLT
-883 CEEGAQIEYTLVS
+883 CEEGAQIEYTLDS
-896 AETGSSTATV
+896 GEPSPSTATV
-906 ESGAEIV
+906 ESGTEI
-913 GLIKGEVYELTVC
+913 GFTDGESYMLTVC
-926 AVKGGYKSASRQY
+926 AVKGGYKSASREY
-939 TFTITGSTS
+939 MFSIGKTS
-948 SVSSMSAEGVKVFAT
+948 SVSSMSAEGVKVFAA

-976 VAVYTV
+976 VAVYTA
-982 AGQLVRQARVAED
+982 AGQLVRQARVAEG

>member
-21 AAEKT
+21 SAE
-26 VTWNFAGRKSGTGA
+26 VTD
-40 TTSCE
+40 
-45 LKVQSGSASGT
+45 V
-56 WKITASKKFS
+56 ITASNLKATGTTYVLFSNVKVTSEASYSGQS
-66 AQTGRGSTS
+66 AQTGNNTGIIQLNSKKKNSRNIGIVSTVSGGLIKS
-75 VTLGSKNDPCTDAKL
+75 VSIEVDNSNANTYSVYAKKTAYSAIEDLYNDPKQGNLIL
-90 ELTNSPIPEGAQ
+90 ESKSTGSLDVAGEYYYIGIRSKSNAVK
-102 IKKVSITAKT
+102 IKKIT
-112 NNANGATFGLQI
+112 
-124 GGVSSETTL
+124 
-133 TFDKT
+133 
-138 KTTQE
+138 
-143 FTESKVGNVVL
+143 
-154 VINTLNQSNVS
+154 
-165 LYSIS
+165 
-170 ITYEEVAETKC
+170 ITYV
-181 AKPTF
+181 
-186 NLENGKTYTD
+186 N
-196 AQTLVITSTTADAT
+196 
-210 IHYTINRGEE
+210 
-220 KTGQPAEFTENGEY
+220 
-234 TVDAWATKDNLTES
+234 
-248 DHASIKFTIAK
+248 
-259 KCAAPTFTPAAGFLK
+259 
-274 LGNAITFTSAT
+274 
-285 ADAEVYYQ
+285 
-293 YSYNGGEYTSFV
+293 
-305 KGTSFTPDKEGTYKI
+305 
-320 IAKATK
+320 
-326 TGLEDGVSGEQIYE
+326 
-340 VGNLVFYES
+340 
-349 FDKND
+349 
-354 GTGGNDGKWS
+354 
-364 GSIASND
+364 
-371 IQYDVTGW
+371 
-379 TCQNASGANKCAKF
+379 
-393 GTSSKKGTA
+393 SS
-402 TTPALTD
+402 
-409 LEGDAILT
+409 
-417 FKAAPWN
+417 
-424 TEGGKMSVT
+424 
-433 ISDGTIETSEFELIN
+433 
-448 NTFTEYSVKISG
+448 
-460 GATSKITFTSSEAR
+460 
-474 FFLDEVKVKQVA
+474 

-520 DGGQTWTPGSEYAA
+520 DEGKTWTPGSEYAA
-534 ATVGELNLWVKAT
+534 ATVGALNLWVKAT

-569 SVNINITADKTAKTG
+569 SVNINITADKTAATG

-664 DFLLYGPECNNLF
+664 DFLFYGPECNNLF

-692 YANGSNLWVTD
+692 FSKGENLWVTD

-735 VYNNTIELTEPVLTE
+735 VYNNTTIELTEPVLTE

-761 IEIAA
+761 IEISA
-766 ISADNQNQFVIIKDA
+766 IKADNQNQFVIIKDA

-814 DVVGIVSYYGY
+814 DVVGIVSYYKPKK
-825 SEAEAA
+825 AEAA

-864 KVLTE
+864 IVLTE
-869 EATEVKDASCVKLT
+869 DGSFEGMNASCVKLT
-883 CEEGAQIEYTLVS
+883 CEEGAQIEYTLDS
-896 AETGSSTATV
+896 GEPSPSTATV
-906 ESGAEIV
+906 ESGTEI
-913 GLIKGEVYELTVC
+913 GFTDGESYMLTVC
-926 AVKGGYKSASRQY
+926 AVKGGYKSASREY
-939 TFTITGSTS
+939 MFSIGKTS
-948 SVSSMSAEGVKVFAT
+948 SVSSMSAEGVKVFAA

-982 AGQLVRQARVAED
+982 AGQLVRQARVAEG

>member
-12 LIASIGNLY
+12 LIASISNLY

-26 VTWNFAGRKSGTGA
+26 VTYTFTSKVWEAAEGNWKSLKEGNSKEARGVTVTNAVSGA
-40 TTSCE
+40 SAE
-45 LKVQSGSASGT
+45 SPSGFS
-56 WKITASKKFS
+56 KITSVNMVW
-66 AQTGRGSTS
+66 STS
-75 VTLGSKNDPCTDAKL
+75 NKGVGTINMYISGNKVGSKT
-90 ELTNSPIPEGAQ
+90 
-102 IKKVSITAKT
+102 V
-112 NNANGATFGLQI
+112 
-124 GGVSSETTL
+124 ETGQSN
-133 TFDKT
+133 
-138 KTTQE
+138 QE
-143 FTESKVGNVVL
+143 FSVVTDPS
-154 VINTLNQSNVS
+154 NTSGVVKFDVKCTKGTI
-165 LYSIS
+165 YIKSIS
-170 ITYEEVAETKC
+170 ITYEEGVETKC
-181 AKPTF
+181 AT
-186 NLENGKTYTD
+186 
-196 AQTLVITSTTADAT
+196 
-210 IHYTINRGEE
+210 
-220 KTGQPAEFTENGEY
+220 
-234 TVDAWATKDNLTES
+234 
-248 DHASIKFTIAK
+248 
-259 KCAAPTFTPAAGFLK
+259 PTFTPAAGYLK

-285 ADAEVYYQ
+285 VDAEISYQ

-305 KGTSFTPDKEGTYKI
+305 KGTSFTPDKEGTYKV

-354 GTGGNDGKWS
+354 GTGGNDDQWS
-364 GSIASND
+364 GNIATSSIK
-371 IQYDVTGW
+371 YDVAGW
-379 TCQNASGANKCAKF
+379 TCENAKGAKMCAKF
-393 GTSSKKGTA
+393 GTSGKKGTA
-402 TTPALTD
+402 TTPALVG
-409 LEGDAILT
+409 LEGDAVLT

-460 GATSKITFTSSEAR
+460 GATSKITFTSSEDR

-493 PNGGDVKV
+493 PNGGDVNV

-520 DGGQTWTPGSEYAA
+520 DEGQTWTPGSEYTAT
-534 ATVGELNLWVKAT
+534 TVGALNLWVKAT
-547 KGSDE
+547 KDSDE

-584 ELFGTMTVAVPM
+584 ELFGTMKVAVPM
-596 PINATVMDV
+596 PINATEMDV

-616 DKNLTAEFSKEI
+616 DNGLTAEFSKEI

-634 EIDVTANNDKEIIGD
+634 EIEVTANNDNDITEG
-649 KKTAEFYSNKLTDIA
+649 KKTAKFYSNKLTDIA

-703 GTDGMLIF
+703 GKDGMLIYK
-711 QRGGFSTAYTNG
+711 QGGFSTTYANG

-735 VYNNTIELTEPVLTE
+735 VYNNTIELLYPTLTE

-766 ISADNQNQFVIIKDA
+766 IKADNQNQYVIIKDA
-781 VLNVKNETFA
+781 VLNVENKTFA
-791 DAAGNTVDMYDK
+791 DAAGNTVDMFNK
-803 KFCTVPADGTY
+803 GFCTVPADGTY
-814 DVVGIVSYYGY
+814 DVVGIVSYFGY
-825 SEAEAA
+825 PNNVPA

-838 FLTAPTATLGFTAA
+838 FLTAPTATLGFAAA

-869 EATEVKDASCVKLT
+869 EGTEVKDASCVKLT

-906 ESGAEIV
+906 ESGAEIG
-913 GLIKGEVYELTVC
+913 GLIEGELYELTVY

-939 TFTITGSTS
+939 LFTITGSTS
-948 SVSSMSAEGVKVFAT
+948 SVSSMSAEGVKVVAA
-963 EGGVEVVAAEATD
+963 EGGVKVVADEAAE
-976 VAVYTV
+976 VAVYTA
-982 AGQLVRQARVAED
+982 AGQLVRQARVAEG

>member
-12 LIASIGNLY
+12 LIASISNLY

-26 VTWNFAGRKSGTGA
+26 VTYTFTSKTWEAAEGNWNPLKEGNSKEDRGVAVTSAVSGA
-40 TTSCE
+40 SAE
-45 LKVQSGSASGT
+45 SPSGFS
-56 WKITASKKFS
+56 KITSVNMVWSTSKKGVGTINMYIS
-66 AQTGRGSTS
+66 G
-75 VTLGSKNDPCTDAKL
+75 
-90 ELTNSPIPEGAQ
+90 E
-102 IKKVSITAKT
+102 KV
-112 NNANGATFGLQI
+112 G
-124 GGVSSETTL
+124 SETVGKSMSNKNFSVATDPSN
-133 TFDKT
+133 TSGVVKFDVKCT
-138 KTTQE
+138 AGTIYIK
-143 FTESKVGNVVL
+143 
-154 VINTLNQSNVS
+154 
-165 LYSIS
+165 SIS

-181 AKPTF
+181 AT
-186 NLENGKTYTD
+186 
-196 AQTLVITSTTADAT
+196 
-210 IHYTINRGEE
+210 
-220 KTGQPAEFTENGEY
+220 
-234 TVDAWATKDNLTES
+234 
-248 DHASIKFTIAK
+248 
-259 KCAAPTFTPAAGFLK
+259 PTFTPAAGYLK

-285 ADAEVYYQ
+285 ADAEISYQ

-520 DGGQTWTPGSEYAA
+520 DGGQTWTPGSEYTAT
-534 ATVGELNLWVKAT
+534 TVGALNLWVKAT

-634 EIDVTANNDKEIIGD
+634 EIDVTANKDKEIIGD

-814 DVVGIVSYYGY
+814 DVVGIVSYFGY
-825 SEAEAA
+825 SGAVPA

-857 PWLAAND
+857 SWLAAND

-869 EATEVKDASCVKLT
+869 DGSFEDINASCVKLT
-883 CEEGAQIEYTLVS
+883 CEEGAQIEYTLDS
-896 AETGSSTATV
+896 GEPSPSTATV
-906 ESGAEIV
+906 ESGTEI
-913 GLIKGEVYELTVC
+913 GFTDGESYMLTVC
-926 AVKGGYKSASRQY
+926 AVKGGYKSASREY
-939 TFTITGSTS
+939 MFSIGKTS
-948 SVSSMSAEGVKVFAT
+948 SVSSMSSEGVKVFAA
-963 EGGVEVVAAEATD
+963 EGGVKVVAEEATD
-976 VAVYTV
+976 VAVYTA
-982 AGQLVRQARVAED
+982 AGQLVRQARVAEG

>member
-26 VTWNFAGRKSGTGA
+26 VTYTFTSKTWEATCDGVAANWTSIKAGSTTLNSKGVPVQKKDTGA
-40 TTSCE
+40 AAKSPKQFTKIASVKVVWGTSSNGE
-45 LKVQSGSASGT
+45 GSIDLYIENE
-56 WKITASKKFS
+56 KIGS
-66 AQTGRGSTS
+66 QTVST
-75 VTLGSKNDPCTDAKL
+75 KATDKEFEVANPSTKDGYVRFAVNCR
-90 ELTNSPIPEGAQ
+90 TSTIY
-102 IKKVSITAKT
+102 IK
-112 NNANGATFGLQI
+112 
-124 GGVSSETTL
+124 
-133 TFDKT
+133 
-138 KTTQE
+138 
-143 FTESKVGNVVL
+143 
-154 VINTLNQSNVS
+154 
-165 LYSIS
+165 SIS
-170 ITYEEVAETKC
+170 ITYEEVAET
-181 AKPTF
+181 
-186 NLENGKTYTD
+186 
-196 AQTLVITSTTADAT
+196 
-210 IHYTINRGEE
+210 
-220 KTGQPAEFTENGEY
+220 
-234 TVDAWATKDNLTES
+234 
-248 DHASIKFTIAK
+248 

-326 TGLEDGVSGEQIYE
+326 TGFEDGISEEQIYE

-354 GTGGNDGKWS
+354 GTGGNDGEWN
-364 GSIASND
+364 GNIATND
-371 IQYDVTGW
+371 IQYDVAGW
-379 TCQNASGANKCAKF
+379 TCENEKGANKCARF
-393 GTSSKKGTA
+393 GTSSKKGKA
-402 TTPALTD
+402 ATPALTG

-417 FKAAPWN
+417 FKAAPWDK
-424 TEGGKMSVT
+424 EGGKMTVE
-433 ISDGTIETSEFELIN
+433 ISNGTIEKSVFDLSN

-460 GATSKITFTSSEAR
+460 GATSKITFTSSENR

-486 VATPTIT
+486 VSTPTIT
-493 PNGGDVKV
+493 PNGGDVNV

-520 DGGQTWTPGSEYAA
+520 DEGQTWTQGSEYTAA
-534 ATVGELNLWVKAT
+534 KAGALNLWVKAT
-547 KGSDE
+547 KDSDE

-563 DPNAIG
+563 DPNAI
-569 SVNINITADKTAKTG
+569 SVNINITADKTAATG

-616 DKNLTAEFSKEI
+616 DKGLTAEFSKEI

-634 EIDVTANNDKEIIGD
+634 EIDVTANNDNEITGD
-649 KKTAEFYSNKLTDIA
+649 TKTAKFYSNKLTDIA

-703 GTDGMLIF
+703 GTDGMLIYEK
-711 QRGGFSTAYTNG
+711 GGLSTTYTNG

-735 VYNNTIELTEPVLTE
+735 VYNNTIELLNPTLTE
-750 TTEGATVDPKQ
+750 TTEGATIDPKQ

-766 ISADNQNQFVIIKDA
+766 IKADNQNQYVIIKDA
-781 VLNVKNETFA
+781 VLNVKNKTFA
-791 DAAGNTVDMYDK
+791 DAAGNTVDMFDK

-814 DVVGIVSYYGY
+814 DVVGIVSYFGY

-864 KVLTE
+864 KVLT
-869 EATEVKDASCVKLT
+869 ADGSFDDINASCVKLT
-883 CEEGAQIEYTLVS
+883 CEEGAQIEYTLDS
-896 AETGSSTATV
+896 GEPSPSTATV
-906 ESGAEIV
+906 ESGTEI
-913 GLIKGEVYELTVC
+913 GFKDGDYCILTVC
-926 AVKGGYKSASRQY
+926 AVKGGYKSASREY
-939 TFTITGSTS
+939 VFSIGKTS
-948 SVSSMSAEGVKVFAT
+948 SVSSMSAEGVKVVAA
-963 EGGVEVVAAEATD
+963 EGGVKVVADEAAE
-976 VAVYTV
+976 VAVYTA
-982 AGQLVRQARVAED
+982 AGQLVRQARVAEG

>member
-21 AAEKT
+21 AAE
-26 VTWNFAGRKSGTGA
+26 VTD
-40 TTSCE
+40 
-45 LKVQSGSASGT
+45 V
-56 WKITASKKFS
+56 ITASNLKATGTTYVLFSNVKVTSEALYSGQS
-66 AQTGRGSTS
+66 AQTDNNSGIIQLTHKKKNNRNVGIVSTVSGGLIKS
-75 VTLGSKNDPCTDAKL
+75 VLIEVDNSNTNTYSVYAKKTAYSAIENLYDTSSSSKGDLIL
-90 ELTNSPIPEGAQ
+90 ESKSTRSLDVAGEYYYIGIRSKSNAVK
-102 IKKVSITAKT
+102 IKKIT
-112 NNANGATFGLQI
+112 
-124 GGVSSETTL
+124 
-133 TFDKT
+133 
-138 KTTQE
+138 
-143 FTESKVGNVVL
+143 
-154 VINTLNQSNVS
+154 
-165 LYSIS
+165 
-170 ITYEEVAETKC
+170 ITYV
-181 AKPTF
+181 
-186 NLENGKTYTD
+186 N
-196 AQTLVITSTTADAT
+196 
-210 IHYTINRGEE
+210 
-220 KTGQPAEFTENGEY
+220 
-234 TVDAWATKDNLTES
+234 
-248 DHASIKFTIAK
+248 
-259 KCAAPTFTPAAGFLK
+259 
-274 LGNAITFTSAT
+274 
-285 ADAEVYYQ
+285 
-293 YSYNGGEYTSFV
+293 
-305 KGTSFTPDKEGTYKI
+305 
-320 IAKATK
+320 
-326 TGLEDGVSGEQIYE
+326 
-340 VGNLVFYES
+340 
-349 FDKND
+349 
-354 GTGGNDGKWS
+354 
-364 GSIASND
+364 
-371 IQYDVTGW
+371 
-379 TCQNASGANKCAKF
+379 
-393 GTSSKKGTA
+393 SS
-402 TTPALTD
+402 
-409 LEGDAILT
+409 
-417 FKAAPWN
+417 
-424 TEGGKMSVT
+424 
-433 ISDGTIETSEFELIN
+433 
-448 NTFTEYSVKISG
+448 
-460 GATSKITFTSSEAR
+460 
-474 FFLDEVKVKQVA
+474 

-501 GDKITFATKTD
+501 GDKITFATKTE

-520 DGGQTWTPGSEYAA
+520 DEGKTWTPGSEYTAT
-534 ATVGELNLWVKAT
+534 TVGALNLWVKAT

-711 QRGGFSTAYTNG
+711 KKGGFSTAYTNG

-735 VYNNTIELTEPVLTE
+735 VYRNTIELLNPTLTE
-750 TTEGATVDPKQ
+750 TTEGATIDPKQ

-864 KVLTE
+864 IVLTE
-869 EATEVKDASCVKLT
+869 DGSFENMNASCVKLT
-883 CEEGAQIEYTLVS
+883 CEEGAQIEYTLDS
-896 AETGSSTATV
+896 GEPSPSTATV
-906 ESGAEIV
+906 ESGTEI
-913 GLIKGEVYELTVC
+913 GFTDGESYMLTVC
-926 AVKGGYKSASRQY
+926 AVKGGYKSASREY
-939 TFTITGSTS
+939 LFSIGKTS
-948 SVSSMSAEGVKVFAT
+948 SVSSMSAEGVKVFAA
-963 EGGVEVVAAEATD
+963 EGGVEVVADEAAD

-982 AGQLVRQARVAED
+982 AGQLVRQARVAEG

>member
-1 MKKFYFLFLFA
+1 
-12 LIASIGNLY
+12 
-21 AAEKT
+21 
-26 VTWNFAGRKSGTGA
+26 
-40 TTSCE
+40 
-45 LKVQSGSASGT
+45 
-56 WKITASKKFS
+56 
-66 AQTGRGSTS
+66 
-75 VTLGSKNDPCTDAKL
+75 
-90 ELTNSPIPEGAQ
+90 
-102 IKKVSITAKT
+102 
-112 NNANGATFGLQI
+112 
-124 GGVSSETTL
+124 
-133 TFDKT
+133 
-138 KTTQE
+138 
-143 FTESKVGNVVL
+143 
-154 VINTLNQSNVS
+154 
-165 LYSIS
+165 
-170 ITYEEVAETKC
+170 
-181 AKPTF
+181 
-186 NLENGKTYTD
+186 
-196 AQTLVITSTTADAT
+196 
-210 IHYTINRGEE
+210 
-220 KTGQPAEFTENGEY
+220 
-234 TVDAWATKDNLTES
+234 
-248 DHASIKFTIAK
+248 
-259 KCAAPTFTPAAGFLK
+259 
-274 LGNAITFTSAT
+274 
-285 ADAEVYYQ
+285 
-293 YSYNGGEYTSFV
+293 
-305 KGTSFTPDKEGTYKI
+305 
-320 IAKATK
+320 
-326 TGLEDGVSGEQIYE
+326 
-340 VGNLVFYES
+340 
-349 FDKND
+349 
-354 GTGGNDGKWS
+354 
-364 GSIASND
+364 
-371 IQYDVTGW
+371 
-379 TCQNASGANKCAKF
+379 
-393 GTSSKKGTA
+393 
-402 TTPALTD
+402 
-409 LEGDAILT
+409 
-417 FKAAPWN
+417 
-424 TEGGKMSVT
+424 
-433 ISDGTIETSEFELIN
+433 
-448 NTFTEYSVKISG
+448 
-460 GATSKITFTSSEAR
+460 
-474 FFLDEVKVKQVA
+474 
-486 VATPTIT
+486 
-493 PNGGDVKV
+493 
-501 GDKITFATKTD
+501 
-512 GATLSYST
+512 
-520 DGGQTWTPGSEYAA
+520 
-534 ATVGELNLWVKAT
+534 
-547 KGSDE
+547 
-552 SAVAKATFNVV
+552 
-563 DPNAIG
+563 
-569 SVNINITADKTAKTG
+569 
-584 ELFGTMTVAVPM
+584 MTVAVPM

-814 DVVGIVSYYGY
+814 DVVGIVSYFGY
-825 SEAEAA
+825 SGAVPA

-982 AGQLVRQARVAED
+982 AGQLVRQARVAEG

>member
-26 VTWNFAGRKSGTGA
+26 VTYTFTSKTWAAAEGNWNSLKGGDSKETRGVAVTKAVSGA
-40 TTSCE
+40 SAE
-45 LKVQSGSASGT
+45 SPSGFS
-56 WKITASKKFS
+56 KITSVNMVWSTSGKGAGTINMYISDNKVGSKTVGKSMSNQKFS
-66 AQTGRGSTS
+66 VVTDPSNTS
-75 VTLGSKNDPCTDAKL
+75 GVVKFDVTCTAG
-90 ELTNSPIPEGAQ
+90 TIY
-102 IKKVSITAKT
+102 IK
-112 NNANGATFGLQI
+112 
-124 GGVSSETTL
+124 
-133 TFDKT
+133 
-138 KTTQE
+138 
-143 FTESKVGNVVL
+143 
-154 VINTLNQSNVS
+154 
-165 LYSIS
+165 SIS
-170 ITYEEVAETKC
+170 ITYEEGAETKC
-181 AKPTF
+181 AT
-186 NLENGKTYTD
+186 
-196 AQTLVITSTTADAT
+196 
-210 IHYTINRGEE
+210 
-220 KTGQPAEFTENGEY
+220 
-234 TVDAWATKDNLTES
+234 
-248 DHASIKFTIAK
+248 
-259 KCAAPTFTPAAGFLK
+259 PTFTPAAGYLK

-285 ADAEVYYQ
+285 VDAEVYYQ

-326 TGLEDGVSGEQIYE
+326 TGLEDGVSEEQIYE

-379 TCQNASGANKCAKF
+379 TCEYEKGANKCAKF
-393 GTSSKKGTA
+393 GASSKKGTA

-460 GATSKITFTSSEAR
+460 GATSKITFTSSEDR

-520 DGGQTWTPGSEYAA
+520 DEGKTWTPGSEYAA
-534 ATVGELNLWVKAT
+534 ATVGALNLWVKAT

-569 SVNINITADKTAKTG
+569 SVNINITADKTAATG

-634 EIDVTANNDKEIIGD
+634 EIDVTANDKEIKGD

-692 YANGSNLWVTD
+692 FSKGENLWVTD

-735 VYNNTIELTEPVLTE
+735 VYNNTTIELTEPVLTE

-766 ISADNQNQFVIIKDA
+766 IKADNQNQYVIIKDA
-781 VLNVKNETFA
+781 VLNVENKTFA
-791 DAAGNTVDMYDK
+791 DAAGNTVDMFDK
-803 KFCTVPADGTY
+803 KFCTVPPADGTY
-814 DVVGIVSYYGY
+814 DVVGIVSYYKPKN
-825 SEAEAA
+825 AEAV

-864 KVLTE
+864 KVLTADGSFE
-869 EATEVKDASCVKLT
+869 DMNASCVKLT
-883 CEEGAQIEYTLVS
+883 CEEGAQIEYTLDS
-896 AETGSSTATV
+896 GEPSPSTATV
-906 ESGAEIV
+906 ESGTEI
-913 GLIKGEVYELTVC
+913 GFTDGESYMLTVC
-926 AVKGGYKSASRQY
+926 AVKGGYKSASREY
-939 TFTITGSTS
+939 VFSIGKTS
-948 SVSSMSAEGVKVFAT
+948 SVSSMSAEGVKVFAA
-963 EGGVEVVAAEATD
+963 EGGVKVVAEEAAE
-976 VAVYTV
+976 VAVYT
-982 AGQLVRQARVAED
+982 AASQLVRQARVAEG

>member
-12 LIASIGNLY
+12 LIASISNLY

-26 VTWNFAGRKSGTGA
+26 VTFDFSTNPGAVSGIKNGEITVSFKTPGVTPVWKGGEIRA
-40 TTSCE
+40 YAKNTITVS
-45 LKVQSGSASGT
+45 SAKKIKAIKFTFNKDDGN
-56 WKITASKKFS
+56 KITSTP
-66 AQTGRGSTS
+66 TGFTDPTWTGESES
-75 VTLGSKNDPCTDAKL
+75 VVFK
-90 ELTNSPIPEGAQ
+90 
-102 IKKVSITAKT
+102 
-112 NNANGATFGLQI
+112 I
-124 GGVSSETTL
+124 GGTKGHRKV
-133 TFDKT
+133 KT
-138 KTTQE
+138 IE
-143 FTESKVGNVVL
+143 V
-154 VINTLNQSNVS
+154 
-165 LYSIS
+165 
-170 ITYEEVAETKC
+170 TYEEGAETQC
-181 AKPTF
+181 AT
-186 NLENGKTYTD
+186 
-196 AQTLVITSTTADAT
+196 
-210 IHYTINRGEE
+210 
-220 KTGQPAEFTENGEY
+220 
-234 TVDAWATKDNLTES
+234 
-248 DHASIKFTIAK
+248 
-259 KCAAPTFTPAAGFLK
+259 PTFTPAAGYLK

-285 ADAEVYYQ
+285 ADAEISYQ

-379 TCQNASGANKCAKF
+379 TCPNASGANKCAKF

-402 TTPALTD
+402 TTPALTG

-417 FKAAPWN
+417 FKAGAWN
-424 TEGGKMSVT
+424 VTDEKTTLNISITNGSLGTTSVT
-433 ISDGTIETSEFELIN
+433 LKKGE
-448 NTFTEYSVKISG
+448 FTEYTINITG
-460 GATSKITFTSSEAR
+460 ADATSKITFEASEDKNNR

-520 DGGQTWTPGSEYAA
+520 DEGKTWTPGSEYAA
-534 ATVGELNLWVKAT
+534 ATVGALNLWVKAT

-814 DVVGIVSYYGY
+814 DVVGIVSYFGY
-825 SEAEAA
+825 SGAVPA

-857 PWLAAND
+857 SWLAAND

-869 EATEVKDASCVKLT
+869 DGSFEDINASCVKLT
-883 CEEGAQIEYTLVS
+883 CEEGAQIEYTLDS
-896 AETGSSTATV
+896 GEPSPSTATV
-906 ESGAEIV
+906 ESGTEI
-913 GLIKGEVYELTVC
+913 GFTDGESYMLTVC
-926 AVKGGYKSASRQY
+926 AVKGGYKSASREY
-939 TFTITGSTS
+939 MFSIGKTS
-948 SVSSMSAEGVKVFAT
+948 SVSSMSAEGVKVFAA
-963 EGGVEVVAAEATD
+963 EGGVEVVAEEAAE
-976 VAVYTV
+976 VAVYTA
-982 AGQLVRQARVAED
+982 AGQLVRQARVAEG

-1008 RANGTATKVIV
+1008 RANDTATKVIV